1 MILDRLWGGET
12 RAEAINL
19 THPGDHALV
28 ELFAIGQDTTSG
40 VVVTENN
47 ALNYSAVYGAV
58 KCIAE
63 TIGGL
68 ERAVYMIAENG
79 DSELLS
85 DHQTTRLINLEP
97 NENMTPSV
105 FWETL
110 QGYLLLWGNAF
121 AEIERN
127 RLGEPVALW
136 PRHPSRVQIQRMASG
151 RLSYVVNPPAEES
164 GQAKTVLA
172 ADMLH
177 VPCMGTGEVGVS
189 VVSYARESLGLGMAS
204 ERFGGAFFGNGAKVG
219 GLLQLSRP
227 ATKERKIQ
235 IAEDWKREF
244 GGPRN
249 ASRLA
254 VIDHD
259 STYTQ
264 IGIPPEDAQ
273 FLETR
278 QFQVQEVCRW
288 FRISPTK
295 LMDFTH
301 ATFSNIEEINKQF
314 AAETILPWAIKW
326 AQECR
331 RKLLPENERTNHV
344 VRHDISKLI
353 EGDLDTLTQIFSR
366 GRQWGWYS
374 INDIRRK
381 LGENTI
387 GEAGDDYLQPA
398 NMMVAG
404 EEMDPQAQQTP
415 EPGQAGANGQ
425 QQARSS
431 EEFRSLNF
439 CFGKGLSAL
448 VNSATRMN
456 SISAEGFDED
466 ITELVE
472 LEIIEQLDGYPPRY
486 RWHPKMRDIDID
498 MLRIGIPIIP
508 PARRKNVA
516 DCQYHTWAEL
526 LNAKLRGEGDS
537 QQPAQGGSEAIRD
550 EFQALRDE
558 ITSLRRVQHEMREE
572 LVAAIHAKFARKA
585 AAELRKA
592 AVKSNPLAHMDR
604 YLTNLE
610 PKLRAE
616 LETVTADA
624 TAAAATHVFE
634 SRHTLLAALECQPEQ
649 LMARLDELGAAWIKQ
664 YSGT

>member
-1 MILDRLWGGET
+1 MILDRLWGET

-28 ELFAIGQDTTSG
+28 ELFGLGQDTTAG
-40 VVVTENN
+40 ITVTESN
-47 ALNYSAVYGAV
+47 ALNYSAVYGSI

-68 ERAVYMIAENG
+68 DRAVYLIAKNG
-79 DSELLS
+79 DSELLG
-85 DHQTTRLINLEP
+85 DHGVTELINLQP
-97 NENMTPSV
+97 NANMTPSV

-110 QGYLLLWGNAF
+110 QAYLLLWGNSF

-127 RLGEPVALW
+127 RLGEPIALW
-136 PRHPSRVQIQRMASG
+136 PRHPSRVQVQRLDNG
-151 RLSYVVNPPAEES
+151 RLSYVVHPPAEES
-164 GQAKTVLA
+164 GPAKMVLA

-227 ATKERKIQ
+227 ATKERKAQ

-264 IGIPPEDAQ
+264 IGIPPDDAQ

-278 QFQVQEVCRW
+278 QFQIQEVCRW

-314 AAETILPWAIKW
+314 AAETILPWATKW

-331 RKLLPENERTNHV
+331 RKLLSENERKDHV

-387 GEAGDDYLQPA
+387 GEAGDDYLSPA
-398 NMMVAG
+398 NMVIAG
-404 EEMDPQAQQTP
+404 EEAEEVDPQAQQTP
-415 EPGQAGANGQ
+415 DP
-425 QQARSS
+425 
-431 EEFRSLNF
+431 
-439 CFGKGLSAL
+439 
-448 VNSATRMN
+448 
-456 SISAEGFDED
+456 DEAD
-466 ITELVE
+466 ADG
-472 LEIIEQLDGYPPRY
+472 EQPSR
-486 RWHPKMRDIDID
+486 
-498 MLRIGIPIIP
+498 
-508 PARRKNVA
+508 A
-516 DCQYHTWAEL
+516 
-526 LNAKLRGEGDS
+526 S
-537 QQPAQGGSEAIRD
+537 SEAIRG
-550 EFQALRDE
+550 EFQSLRDE
-558 ITSLRRVQHEMREE
+558 ITGLRRVQHEMREE

-592 AVKSNPLAHMDR
+592 GGKSNPLAHMDR

-624 TAAAATHVFE
+624 TASAAVHVFE
-634 SRHTLLAALECQPEQ
+634 SRHSLLAALECQPDQ
-649 LMARLDELGAAWIKQ
+649 LAARLDDLAAVWIKK